1 MDHTA
6 EVLRCSLVRRGSRL
20 GIMASQDLW
29 AVPLSLGDHADIESG
44 IEKFRRGELAK
55 SED

>member
-29 AVPLSLGDHADIESG
+29 AVALALRDHAYVESG
-44 IEKFRRGELAK
+44 IEELG
-55 SED
+55 